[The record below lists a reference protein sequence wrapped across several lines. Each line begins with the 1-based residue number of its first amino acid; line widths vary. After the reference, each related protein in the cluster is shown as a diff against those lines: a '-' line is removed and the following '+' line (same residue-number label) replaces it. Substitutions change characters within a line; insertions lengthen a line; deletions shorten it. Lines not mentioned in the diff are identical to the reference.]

1 MNHNVFISF
10 CIHIMQPK
18 SYMNCPGKPKLM
30 DLQCNIV
37 RSHNATNWMRVC
49 GKKAPQPLP
58 LQIPSWAHLSQVW
71 AVWIRCWDGVISGG
85 TTGGAACIIQAW
97 IGRESHTRQDRLPLW
112 IRSISQPL
120 SPPAIIH
127 KNTIWT
133 YSNVA
138 FTYNLLFF
146 LSVVKLSYTMTKPG
160 PWLILHYGGFNNPS
174 GSLAGAAEI
183 RIWNICDAC

>member
-1 MNHNVFISF
+1 MSLSHFVFIL
-10 CIHIMQPK
+10 CNPNHIWIA
-18 SYMNCPGKPKLM
+18 PG
-30 DLQCNIV
+30 NRNWWIY
-37 RSHNATNWMRVC
+37 NAILCAAIMRLTGC
-49 GKKAPQPLP
+49 GCVEKKAPQPLP

-138 FTYNLLFF
+138 FTYNLVFF
-146 LSVVKLSYTMTKPG
+146 FPFVKLSYTMTKPL
-160 PWLILHYGGFNNPS
+160 WRFQ
-174 GSLAGAAEI
+174 
-183 RIWNICDAC
+183 